1 MAVIYLIRHGQA
13 SFGEADYDTLSET
26 GVRQSQILG
35 ERLAR
40 ILTRPATV
48 TCGDMLRH
56 RQTARAAMQAVDM
69 TTEWRT
75 DRRWNEVDHERIISA
90 YRPEYANHEDV
101 RRELMKAADPHQ
113 AFQNMFEA
121 AIARWVSGEHDDD
134 YAETWPTFRAR
145 CREALDQLAARM
157 PHGTD
162 ALVFTS
168 GGPISAIV
176 MDLLGMPDGGRF
188 NFSIV
193 NCSITKLVTGKR
205 GVTLSSFNGHA
216 HFEGEHV
223 SLITYR

>member
-1 MAVIYLIRHGQA
+1 MPVIYLIRHGQA
-13 SFGEADYDTLSET
+13 SFGDADYDVLSDI
-26 GVRQSQILG
+26 GIRQSQVLG

-40 ILTRPATV
+40 ILTRPTIV

-75 DRRWNEVDHERIISA
+75 EPRWNEIDHERIIA
-90 YRPEYANHEDV
+90 AHRPDLVTHDDM
-101 RRELMKAADPHQ
+101 RREMMKAADPLQ
-113 AFQNMFEA
+113 AFQTMFEV
-121 AIARWVSGEHDDD
+121 AIGRWVSGEHDAD
-134 YAETWPTFRAR
+134 YVETWAAFRAR
-145 CREALDQLAARM
+145 CREALEQLVARLR
-157 PHGTD
+157 PGTD

-176 MDLLGMPDGGRF
+176 MELLGVPDGGRF

-193 NCSITKLVTGKR
+193 NCSITKLVAGKH

-216 HFEGEHV
+216 HFEGQHA
-223 SLITYR
+223 SLLTYR

>member
-1 MAVIYLIRHGQA
+1 MPVIYLIRHGQA
-13 SFGEADYDTLSET
+13 SFGDADYDALSDT
-26 GVRQSQILG
+26 GIRQSQVLG

-40 ILTRPATV
+40 ILTRPTLV

-75 DRRWNEVDHERIISA
+75 DARWNEIDHERIIAA
-90 YRPEYANHEDV
+90 YRPDLLTHDDV
-101 RRELMKAADPHQ
+101 RREMMKSADPLQ
-113 AFQNMFEA
+113 AFQTMFENA
-121 AIARWVSGEHDDD
+121 VARWIGGEHDAD
-134 YAETWPTFRAR
+134 YAETWPAFRAR
-145 CREALDQLAARM
+145 CREALDQLVARL

-176 MDLLGMPDGGRF
+176 MDLLGVPDARRF
-188 NFSIV
+188 AFTIV
-193 NCSITKLVTGKR
+193 NCSITKLVAGKR

-216 HFEGEHV
+216 HFEGAHAN
-223 SLITYR
+223 LLTYR

>member
-26 GVRQSQILG
+26 GVRQSHVLG
-35 ERLAR
+35 QRLAR
-40 ILTRPATV
+40 LLTRPATV

-75 DRRWNEVDHERIISA
+75 DRRWNEIDHERIISA
-90 YRPEYANHEDV
+90 YRPDLGGHDDV
-101 RRELMKAADPHQ
+101 RREMMKAADPHR
-113 AFQNMFEA
+113 AFQEMFEA
-121 AIARWVSGEHDDD
+121 AVARWVAGEHDDD
-134 YAETWPTFRAR
+134 YAETWPMFRAR
-145 CREALDQLAARM
+145 CREALDQLVERLPSA
-157 PHGTD
+157 TD

-176 MDLLGMPDGGRF
+176 MDLLAVPDGGRF

-193 NCSITKLVTGKR
+193 NCSITKLVAGKR
-205 GVTLSSFNGHA
+205 GITLSSFNGHA
-216 HFEGEHV
+216 HFEGEHAG
-223 SLITYR
+223 LLTYR

>member
-13 SFGEADYDTLSET
+13 SFGEADYDTLSEK
-26 GVRQSQILG
+26 GLRQSQILG

-40 ILTRPATV
+40 ILTRPATI
-48 TCGDMLRH
+48 TCGDILRH
-56 RQTARAAMQAVDM
+56 RQTARAAMQAVDL

-90 YRPEYANHEDV
+90 YRPEFANQEDV

-113 AFQNMFEA
+113 AFQSMFEA
-121 AIARWVSGEHDDD
+121 AVARWISGEHDAD
-134 YAETWPTFRAR
+134 YAETWTMFRKR
-145 CREALDQLAARM
+145 CREALNQLVERL
-157 PHGTD
+157 PSGTD

-176 MDLLGMPDGGRF
+176 MDLLAVPDGGRF

-205 GVTLSSFNGHA
+205 GITLSSFNGHA
-216 HFEGEHV
+216 HFEGEHA
-223 SLITYR
+223 SLVTYR